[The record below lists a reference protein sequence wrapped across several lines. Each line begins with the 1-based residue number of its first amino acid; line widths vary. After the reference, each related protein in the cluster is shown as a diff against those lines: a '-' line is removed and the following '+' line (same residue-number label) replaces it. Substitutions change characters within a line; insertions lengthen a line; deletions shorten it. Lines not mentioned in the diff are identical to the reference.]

1 MKMKINNIVS
11 SYIEEE
17 QELILNLICSIK
29 DDLNL
34 VTDDFFNVKRLV
46 NTDENFTII
55 IWVKKLNNIFING
68 IKIFNKINKKLIL
81 EKNYELN
88 DFKKSYSIAQYLYK
102 KYYID

>member
-1 MKMKINNIVS
+1 MTTKINNIIS

-17 QELILNLICSIK
+17 QELILNLICNIK

-46 NTDENFTII
+46 SNNDNFTIT
-55 IWVKKLNNIFING
+55 IWVKKLNSIFING
-68 IKIFNKINKKLIL
+68 IRVYDNINKKLII
-81 EKNYELN
+81 EKNYDLN